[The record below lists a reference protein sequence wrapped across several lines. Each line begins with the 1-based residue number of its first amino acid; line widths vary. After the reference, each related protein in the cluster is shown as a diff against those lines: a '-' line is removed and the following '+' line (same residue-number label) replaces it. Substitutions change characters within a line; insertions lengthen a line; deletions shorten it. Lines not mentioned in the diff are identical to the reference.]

1 VTLSCLPPPVSSA
14 VILTQAAGGNEAAAV
29 FNSAFGSVL
38 GIFVTPL
45 LLFQLVTCRKTTIV
59 YPIVNAFL
67 FMQTGVSTAVSA
79 SSILSQLSLTVLLP
93 LIVGQLVR
101 RVLEQREKQRQH
113 HRHRRLRFLLS
124 RLSVLSRLALLLIIF
139 TTFCDAFK
147 RENDGGG
154 GQEGQDRHQLVR
166 VIVFGKLMRSVF
178 ANICAIG
185 IRQP

>member
-1 VTLSCLPPPVSSA
+1 MTLSCLPPPVSSA

-38 GIFVTPL
+38 GIFLTPL
-45 LLFQLVTCRKTTIV
+45 LLLKLVTCRETI
-59 YPIVNAFL
+59 IVRQILKF
-67 FMQTGVSTAVSA
+67 FFQTGASTSVSA

-93 LIVGQLVR
+93 LVVGQLVR
-101 RVLEQREKQRQH
+101 RGLEQREKQQQQ
-113 HRHRRLRFLLS
+113 HRRLRFLLS

-154 GQEGQDRHQLVR
+154 QGGQDRPRLVR
-166 VIVFGKLMRSVF
+166 VIVFGKLM
-178 ANICAIG
+178 
-185 IRQP
+185 